1 MNVKPPREGFIEEDQ
16 VEVLPRDKE
25 EAPKKQRPSPP
36 PQIEDSPVDL
46 PPLQIDEWP
55 VIVKLVNKSIKDNR
69 GNDVKELSLREPRAG
84 DINRYGN
91 PVRVN
96 AEGDVIIDERKMTYM
111 IAALSNILPPFIDE
125 MDPRDWNSCAY
136 RLRRFFLPDPAAW

>member
-1 MNVKPPREGFIEEDQ
+1 MNVKPPREGFIEET
-16 VEVLPRDKE
+16 VLPRE
-25 EAPKKQRPSPP
+25 QEAPRKQRPSPP
-36 PQIEDSPVDL
+36 PQLEESPADL
-46 PPLQIDEWP
+46 PPLLIDEWP
-55 VIVKLVNKSIKDNR
+55 VIVKLVNKPIKDNR
-69 GNDVKELSLREPRAG
+69 GNEVKELSLREPRAG

-96 AEGDVIIDERKMTYM
+96 SEGDVIIDERKMTYM
-111 IAALSNILPPFIDE
+111 IGALSNILPPFIEE